1 MYVHDINLEKSRNI
15 YVPIQLS
22 RASEKVTSNLRSLEA
37 SFVNILIMFILTVGG
52 FQFYSKSS
60 SSDLLLKHYQAFSH
74 AYKLLLL

>member
-1 MYVHDINLEKSRNI
+1 MCVYDINLGKSRNI

-37 SFVNILIMFILTVGG
+37 SFVNILIMFVLTVGG

-60 SSDLLLKHYQAFSH
+60 MF
-74 AYKLLLL
+74 